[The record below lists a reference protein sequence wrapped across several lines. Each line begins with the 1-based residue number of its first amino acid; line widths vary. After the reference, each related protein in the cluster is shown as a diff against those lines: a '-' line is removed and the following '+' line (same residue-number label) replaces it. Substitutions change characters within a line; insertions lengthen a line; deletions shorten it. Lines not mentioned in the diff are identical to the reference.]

1 VTLFAPTGGVFVK
14 TIVSKEVRWLLK
26 QARPYRGLYF
36 ARFSTVVIASLV
48 VLVDPLIL
56 KWLIDDILPW
66 HKAAMLAVA
75 AGGYFAVYMVQF
87 GFNSLG
93 FVLDSYTTN
102 RILFDIRLRLLRHLQ
117 RLSPSYFLKTSTG
130 DLLHRL
136 EQDVDQIQ
144 ELGGSLLA
152 SVLRIAVMTTTTL
165 AILALLSWRLTLCI
179 VPLIPFMILLRR
191 YGQPRLRGASDR
203 TQQTNAR
210 RVAFFQDQLTTMP
223 QIQLLNRTAGER
235 RRFAAVARQALD
247 AAVKRRATELWL
259 AFATN
264 INFVLGTAIVL
275 GLGGEQVL
283 SGALTL
289 GGMVAFYTYLS
300 RIFGPLEVVVTLYS
314 GIQRA
319 SASIRRLLE
328 ILETRP
334 AIVDPPRPVRLP
346 RGGPLD
352 VELTGVSFSYGQE
365 APVLED
371 LDLSIRRGEKVALV
385 GLSGCGKSTIARLL
399 TRLYDPER
407 GRVEIDGV
415 DVRDLE
421 LRALRRLV
429 ALVPQD
435 PVLFGVSLRENLLY
449 GDRRATDNDLRKA
462 VRMAQ
467 LEETIA
473 ELPAGWT
480 EPVGARGERLSGG
493 QRQRVAVA
501 RAILQGPRLLI
512 LDEATS
518 ALDGLTERR
527 LLKALDAFVR
537 DRTTIL
543 IAHRLSAILWA
554 DRIILLDAGRVLA
567 EGTHADL
574 YRRCDLY
581 RELCEK
587 QLKTDEPLEGAE
599 AWAQRGADR
608 AVAS

>member
-1 VTLFAPTGGVFVK
+1 VFVK

-26 QARPYRGLYF
+26 QARPYHGLYF

-87 GFNSLG
+87 GFNSMG

-179 VPLIPFMILLRR
+179 VPLILFMILLRR

-352 VELTGVSFSYGQE
+352 VELAGVSFSYGQE

-449 GDRRATDNDLRKA
+449 GDRRATDNDLRNA